1 MACFRDLL
9 VPGGYLLNFI
19 KTEGAT
25 VDSALK
31 QLKY

>member
-1 MACFRDLL
+1 MACFHDLL
-9 VPGGYLLNFI
+9 VVDGYLLNFI

-25 VDSALK
+25 VDSAFK